1 MSLMIKKDKNSNV
14 RIEIKCNDVIKKVAA
29 WYDGNGA
36 WQKLYFDFS
45 TNGVEGNP
53 TEITIFPTTDAV
65 DGEQTIYLDNIQI
78 EDSPP
83 RQSATSRWLMPPSDS
98 PSTLHRTRRN
108 TTIALSSPSISPAT
122 ALPAA
127 CPACPVWLAL
137 PPKLWHGTPHS
148 RTRTTPAA
156 EL

>member
-1 MSLMIKKDKNSNV
+1 MIKKDKNSNV

-65 DGEQTIYLDNIQI
+65 DGKQIIYLDNIQI
-78 EDSPP
+78 EDAPKVNGTVLSTITDKNLEGVIKLSGTWLKGVCQKADSEWERVEYQIGIQNF
-83 RQSATSRWLMPPSDS
+83 RQS
-98 PSTLHRTRRN
+98 N
-108 TTIALSSPSISPAT
+108 QY
-122 ALPAA
+122 
-127 CPACPVWLAL
+127 
-137 PPKLWHGTPHS
+137 
-148 RTRTTPAA
+148 
-156 EL
+156 